1 MGFVGAIG
9 RYARECA
16 NESRDGGPIVTVLR
30 IVRSGGA
37 AEMERARDAL
47 REPRRDIVAER
58 LVEDDRFEAEDGPFR
73 HYERRLELTELYSS
87 SDDDRDPGIGEQRP
101 ARRHQVNPD
110 NEFGPGTWELTEV
123 ITYRLAVPV
132 WAWLFHFPVRHALR
146 HRKDIYGYWWAPPDR
161 IDARA
166 ATVLGLLCT
175 LQVLDG
181 YLGTVLSQTLTF
193 AADEFG
199 HGNTAQGVVLAVV
212 RIGVLI
218 ALVTA
223 ALADRHGRRRLL
235 LASGFGS
242 CVITAVGAVSPA
254 LWFLGAT
261 QLVARGLSTALGILI
276 VILAA
281 EEMPA
286 RSRAWAMSVLVL
298 CAGLGSG
305 MAVWVLPV
313 ADLHTAAWRTVY
325 MVPLAGVAV
334 IARVGRQLPESL
346 RFEIGGAGFQSLA
359 DHSTGTSAGSEAAER
374 RRKRLVRAAAAG
386 INISRDEAAERRRKR
401 LVLLAASAFL
411 IAMFAAPASGLR
423 NDFLKDERE
432 FSAAAISLF
441 TVVTNTPIGIGIFA
455 GGYLADRRGRRP
467 VGAAA
472 LVVGAVFA
480 AWAFFADGAALWSLT
495 LAGGVLGAM
504 AVPALAVYGPE
515 LFGTY
520 RRGRANG
527 LIVTVGVAGSALG
540 FLVAGWLSDSLDGR
554 LGPALALLAAG
565 PLAVAALVVWKYPE
579 TAGQELED
587 LNPEDRDPSLPP
599 AC

>member
-1 MGFVGAIG
+1 MPSSGEPERTTIRSIATLKAYDRAG
-9 RYARECA
+9 
-16 NESRDGGPIVTVLR
+16 SMTVLR
-30 IVRSGGA
+30 IVRRGSA
-37 AEMERARDAL
+37 AEMEHERAAL
-47 REPRRDIVAER
+47 REPRRDLVAER
-58 LVEDDRFEAEDGPFR
+58 AVSDDRYEAAGGPFR
-73 HYERRLELTELYSS
+73 HYERRLQLTEL
-87 SDDDRDPGIGEQRP
+87 DAG
-101 ARRHQVNPD
+101 H
-110 NEFGPGTWELTEV
+110 PGTADRERDSRRYELVET
-123 ITYRLAVPV
+123 TSYRLAVPV
-132 WAWLFHFPVRHALR
+132 WGWLFHFPVRHALR
-146 HRKDIYGYWWAPPDR
+146 HRKEVYGYWWAPPDR

-175 LQVLDG
+175 VQVLDG

-199 HGNTAQGVVLAVV
+199 HGNTAQGIVLAVV
-212 RIGVLI
+212 RVGVLV
-218 ALVTA
+218 ALASV

-235 LASGFGS
+235 LATGVAS
-242 CVITAVGAVSPA
+242 CIVTAAGALSPG

-261 QLVARGLSTALGILI
+261 QLLARGLSTALGILI

-298 CAGLGSG
+298 CAGLGAG

-313 ADLHTAAWRTVY
+313 ADLHISAWRAVY
-325 MVPLAGVAV
+325 VVPLAGVAV
-334 IARVGRQLPESL
+334 MAWVGRQLPESR
-346 RFEIGGAGFQSLA
+346 RFEMAGPGFQPR
-359 DHSTGTSAGSEAAER
+359 DDRSTGTASDAEAEAAER
-374 RRKRLVRAAAAG
+374 RRKRLA
-386 INISRDEAAERRRKR
+386 
-401 LVLLAASAFL
+401 LLAASAFL

-432 FSAAAISLF
+432 FSAAAIALF
-441 TVVTNTPIGIGIFA
+441 TVVTNTPIGLGVLA

-467 VGAAA
+467 VGAAG
-472 LVVGAVFA
+472 LVAGAVFV
-480 AWAFFADGAALWSLT
+480 AWAYFTDGAVLWSLT
-495 LAGGVLGAM
+495 LAGGVLGAV

-540 FLVAGWLSDSLDGR
+540 LFVAGWLSDALDGR
-554 LGPALALLAAG
+554 LGPALALLAVG

-587 LNPEDRDPSLPP
+587 LNPEDRDPGDPP
-599 AC
+599 AG

>member
-1 MGFVGAIG
+1 M
-9 RYARECA
+9 
-16 NESRDGGPIVTVLR
+16 TVLR
-30 IVRSGGA
+30 VVRRGGA
-37 AEMERARDAL
+37 AEMERERAER
-47 REPRRDIVAER
+47 RELRRDIVAEQAAG
-58 LVEDDRFEAEDGPFR
+58 DDRFEAEEGPFR
-73 HYERRLELTELYSS
+73 HYERHLSLREAEA
-87 SDDDRDPGIGEQRP
+87 DDTDSGEE
-101 ARRHQVNPD
+101 A
-110 NEFGPGTWELTEV
+110 WELVETT
-123 ITYRLAVPV
+123 TYRLAVPV

-146 HRKDIYGYWWAPPDR
+146 HRKDVYSYWWAPPDR
-161 IDARA
+161 LDARA
-166 ATVLGLLCT
+166 STVLGLLCT
-175 LQVLDG
+175 VQVLDG

-199 HGNTAQGVVLAVV
+199 HGNTAQGIVLAVV
-212 RIGVLI
+212 RVGVLV
-218 ALVTA
+218 ALASV

-235 LASGFGS
+235 LGTGVGS
-242 CVITAVGAVSPA
+242 CVVTALGALSPG

-261 QLVARGLSTALGILI
+261 QLLARGLSTALGILI

-313 ADLHTAAWRTVY
+313 ADLHISAWRAVY
-325 MVPLAGVAV
+325 VVPLAGVAV
-334 IARVGRQLPESL
+334 MAWVGRLLPESR
-346 RFEIGGAGFQSLA
+346 RFEIGGTRFQARDDRSAGTLPDQPGPSRIGPRQTSR
-359 DHSTGTSAGSEAAER
+359 DDRSTGTPSGAEAADR
-374 RRKRLVRAAAAG
+374 RRRRLA
-386 INISRDEAAERRRKR
+386 
-401 LVLLAASAFL
+401 LLAASAFL

-441 TVVTNTPIGIGIFA
+441 TVVTNTPIGIGILA

-467 VGAAA
+467 VGAAG
-472 LVVGAVFA
+472 LVAGAVLA
-480 AWAFFADGAALWSLT
+480 AWAYFTDGAALWGLT
-495 LAGGVLGAM
+495 LAGGVLGAV

-520 RRGRANG
+520 GRGRANG

-540 FLVAGWLSDSLDGR
+540 LLVTGWLSDSLDGR
-554 LGPALALLAAG
+554 LGPALALLAVG
-565 PLAVAALVVWKYPE
+565 PLAVAALVLWKYPE

-587 LNPEDRDPSLPP
+587 LNPEDRGPGDRL
-599 AC
+599 AG